1 MYLLWPVEA
10 VGVYGTG
17 EVEELGVSIE
27 CVTLAVRPMR
37 SRQALAFQW
46 PLVLEEMDL
55 LQSVRRGP
63 TAPTHHLVQL
73 SLSAEAAAD
82 QVGLALPLYM
92 PVSMVDQGEA
102 DAMSAVHQVV
112 PVRAV
117 KDSKAERARL
127 SD

>member
-1 MYLLWPVEA
+1 
-10 VGVYGTG
+10 
-17 EVEELGVSIE
+17 
-27 CVTLAVRPMR
+27 MR